1 MKRLVL
7 VRHGES
13 RWNREGRVQGQAC
26 EGLSPLGH
34 AQARVTAAAL
44 AGAHPDAEVVASD
57 LLRATQTA
65 APLAA
70 ELGGRSVSTDER
82 LRERSFGDW
91 EGRLREEVAAGDPD
105 RWQRWL
111 AGEEVV
117 HEVGG
122 ESTGQLADR
131 VAPVLLDLL
140 DATPDDGVTI
150 LVTHGGPIWHGL
162 HRALGLPIPSFAGV
176 ANASVSELVTHGEQ
190 DVAEDDLRAAR
201 AVLDRWNEVAH
212 LPVELRTAWRPRAT
226 PVSTAPVG
234 G

>member
-13 RWNREGRVQGQAC
+13 RWNSEGRVQGQAC

-34 AQARVTAAAL
+34 AQSRVTAAAL

-70 ELGGRSVSTDER
+70 ELGRSVVTDER

-91 EGRLREEVAAGDPD
+91 EGQLREEVAASDPD

-111 AGEEVV
+111 SGEEVV

-122 ESTGQLADR
+122 ESTVQLADR
-131 VAPVLLDLL
+131 VAPALLDLL
-140 DATPDDGVTI
+140 TATPDEGVTI
-150 LVTHGGPIWHGL
+150 VVTHGGPIWHGL
-162 HRALGLPIPSFAGV
+162 HRALDLPVPSFAGV
-176 ANASVSELVTHGEQ
+176 ANASVSELVSHGAQ
-190 DVAEDDLRAAR
+190 GVAEDDLRAAR

-226 PVSTAPVG
+226 PAPPAPVG